1 MKLKQKLLLAFLSIG
16 LIPACIISI
25 TVLYISS
32 QTLTQQAF
40 NQLDSIKHIKKEQI
54 ESYFAERQG
63 DLNLLQYTLSK
74 NLNFNDEAQLSRSA
88 DVQHDYLTQFVSAYQ
103 YYDLFVISP
112 SGNILY
118 TVAKESDY
126 QTNLNDGNYRDSNL
140 GELFRQT
147 MRQQS
152 YQITDFAPYAPSN
165 GEPAAFI
172 AQPIIENNQ
181 VKAVIALQLSLESI
195 NEIMQLRAGMG
206 ETGESYLVGPDL
218 RMRSDSFL
226 DPTGHSVRA
235 SFSGNIKNNGV
246 DTVAA
251 HAALKGTSD
260 TQIITDYNGN
270 PVLSSYAQIKINDL
284 HWALLVEIDEAE
296 AMAAVHH
303 LRWVILL
310 ITVLA
315 VIGILMTTYV
325 ITQSILRPLGGEPKT
340 MQVITERIA
349 SGDLTVNF
357 ESNVKLIGVY
367 GAMRTMSTYLKQI
380 IGSIVDATS
389 QLSATA
395 EQTSSTSHQSNIS
408 LQEQQANIHNVSV
421 AMQEMATTIADVAMN
436 ARNVAD
442 STSHVSNISEA
453 ATASIEQTITVILS
467 LSDEVSKATNVVQE
481 IAKQSQSIGSVLEV
495 IRSIAEQTNL
505 LALNAAIEAARAGEQ
520 GRGFAVVAD
529 EVRQLASKTQ
539 NSTADIELMIQT
551 LQTKTNQAVTVM
563 EYSAEHALDTVE
575 KARDTQNSFKET
587 TVEIDRIALNAQQ
600 IAAAAVQQA
609 DAAEE
614 INQCLVTINDVG
626 RQNAEGAQQISEAS
640 ADLSHLVRQL
650 NGITLKFKLQ

>member
-40 NQLDSIKHIKKEQI
+40 NQLDSIKYIKKEQI

-126 QTNLNDGNYRDSNL
+126 QTNLNNGNYRDSNL

-147 MRQQS
+147 MSRQS

-226 DPTGHSVRA
+226 DPTGHSVKA
-235 SFSGNIKNNGV
+235 SFSGNVKNNGV

-284 HWALLVEIDEAE
+284 YWALLVEIDEAE

-315 VIGILMTTYV
+315 VIGILMITYV

-367 GAMRTMSTYLKQI
+367 GAMRTMSTYLRQI

-453 ATASIEQTITVILS
+453 ATDSIEQTIIVILS

-551 LQTKTNQAVTVM
+551 LQTKTNHAVTVM
-563 EYSAEHALDTVE
+563 KYSAEHALDTVE

>member
-25 TVLYISS
+25 SVLFISS

-40 NQLDSIKHIKKEQI
+40 NQLDSIKYIKKEQI

-74 NLNFNDEAQLSRSA
+74 RLNFNNERDLSDSA
-88 DVQHDYLTQFVSAYQ
+88 ELQHDYFEHFVSAYQ

-112 SGNILY
+112 TGNILY

-126 QTNLNDGNYRDSNL
+126 QTNLNNGTYRDSNL
-140 GELFRQT
+140 GELFRHT
-147 MRQQS
+147 MSQQS
-152 YQITDFAPYAPSN
+152 YQLTDFAPYAPSN
-165 GEPAAFI
+165 HEPAAFI
-172 AQPIIENNQ
+172 AQPIIEDNQ

-206 ETGESYLVGPDL
+206 DTGESYLVGPDL

-226 DPTGHSVRA
+226 DPTGHSVKA
-235 SFSGNIKNNGV
+235 SFSGNVKNNGV
-246 DTVAA
+246 DTAAA
-251 HAALKGTSD
+251 HAALKGISD

-284 HWALLVEIDEAE
+284 YWALLVEIDEAE

-303 LRWVILL
+303 LRWIILL
-310 ITVLA
+310 ISVVA

-442 STSHVSNISEA
+442 STSHVSDISEA
-453 ATASIEQTITVILS
+453 ATTSIQQTITVIAS
-467 LSDEVSKATNVVQE
+467 LSDEVSRATNVVQE
-481 IAKQSQSIGSVLEV
+481 IANQSQSIGSVLEV

-551 LQTKTNQAVTVM
+551 LQTKTNHAVTVM
-563 EYSAEHALDTVE
+563 QHSAEHALDTVD
-575 KARDTQNSFKET
+575 KARHTQNSFKET
-587 TVEIDRIALNAQQ
+587 TTEIERIALNAQQ

>member
-40 NQLDSIKHIKKEQI
+40 NQLDSIKYIKKEQI

-88 DVQHDYLTQFVSAYQ
+88 DAQHDYLTQFVSAYQ

-126 QTNLNDGNYRDSNL
+126 QTNLNNGNYRDSNL

-147 MRQQS
+147 MSRQS
-152 YQITDFAPYAPSN
+152 YQIIDFAPYAPSN

-226 DPTGHSVRA
+226 DPTGHSVKA
-235 SFSGNIKNNGV
+235 SFSGNVKNNGV

-284 HWALLVEIDEAE
+284 YWALLVEIDEAE

-367 GAMRTMSTYLKQI
+367 GAMRTMSTYLRQI

-453 ATASIEQTITVILS
+453 ATDSIEQTITVILS

-551 LQTKTNQAVTVM
+551 LQTKTNHAVTVM
-563 EYSAEHALDTVE
+563 KYSAEHALDTVE

>member
-25 TVLYISS
+25 SVLFISS

-40 NQLDSIKHIKKEQI
+40 NQLDSIKYIKKEQI

-74 NLNFNDEAQLSRSA
+74 RLNFNNERDLTDSA
-88 DVQHDYLTQFVSAYQ
+88 ELQHDYFEQFVSAYQ

-112 SGNILY
+112 TGNILY

-126 QTNLNDGNYRDSNL
+126 QTNLNNGTYRDSNL

-147 MRQQS
+147 MSQQS
-152 YQITDFAPYAPSN
+152 YQLTDFAPYAPSN
-165 GEPAAFI
+165 HEPAAFI
-172 AQPIIENNQ
+172 AQPIIEDNQ

-206 ETGESYLVGPDL
+206 DTGESYLVGPDL

-226 DPTGHSVRA
+226 DPTGHSVKA
-235 SFSGNIKNNGV
+235 SFSGNVKNNGV
-246 DTVAA
+246 DTAAA
-251 HAALKGTSD
+251 HAALKGISD

-284 HWALLVEIDEAE
+284 YWALLVEIDEAE

-303 LRWVILL
+303 LRWIILL
-310 ITVLA
+310 ISVVA

-395 EQTSSTSHQSNIS
+395 EQTSSTSHQSNVS

-442 STSHVSNISEA
+442 STSHVSDISEA
-453 ATASIEQTITVILS
+453 ATTSIQQTITVIAS
-467 LSDEVSKATNVVQE
+467 LSDEVSRATNMVQE
-481 IAKQSQSIGSVLEV
+481 IANQSQSIGSVLEV

-551 LQTKTNQAVTVM
+551 LQTKTNHAVTVM
-563 EYSAEHALDTVE
+563 QHSAEHALDTVD
-575 KARDTQNSFKET
+575 KARHTQNSFKET
-587 TVEIDRIALNAQQ
+587 TTEIERIALNAQQ

>member
-40 NQLDSIKHIKKEQI
+40 NQLDSIKYIKKEQI

-310 ITVLA
+310 ISVLA

-453 ATASIEQTITVILS
+453 ATASIEQTITVISS

-551 LQTKTNQAVTVM
+551 LQTKTNQAVKVM
-563 EYSAEHALDTVE
+563 QYSSEHALDTVD
-575 KARDTQNSFKET
+575 KARHTQNSFKET
-587 TVEIDRIALNAQQ
+587 TSEIERIALNAQQ

-626 RQNAEGAQQISEAS
+626 RQNAAGAQQISAAS

-650 NGITLKFKLQ
+650 NSITLKFKLQ